1 MFGRSLKFLRNAV
14 GNVLYWIGCGLAVLV
29 ITQAIILSLV
39 LGNPLV
45 PLLVCGLGTIVWFF
59 ATELK
64 YILTDES

>member
-1 MFGRSLKFLRNAV
+1 MFAKPRKFLRHAV

-29 ITQAIILSLV
+29 ITQAIILSLAF
-39 LGNPLV
+39 GNPLV
-45 PLLVCGLGTIVWFF
+45 PLFLGGLGMFVWFI